1 MAEGTFHNPFQPGTG
16 KEPATL
22 IEMSISCR

>member
-1 MAEGTFHNPFQPGTG
+1 MAEGTFDTRFQPGTG